1 MELIDAHAHITRLT
15 DLDAVAARMR
25 AAGIA
30 AAVVMAREVRE
41 DRILEFAG
49 SHPRLVWPMFGGR
62 VFQRALQDGSQ
73 KSSPRGI
80 RHYRGFRQDW
90 WRRHEGRVFATLDAA
105 LESGRFRGIGEIRLK
120 HRGCGRCVPEMKCDY
135 DFEPDHPVILR
146 LLDVAA
152 RWRAPVVL
160 HLEVDE
166 DATGRLAAFSRAL
179 ASSAQTRVVW
189 AHAGPCPP
197 ETLKRMLARHANL
210 HAEIQPLTRNTYAE
224 RVPMLRTFPPVAGP
238 DGRLLRVW
246 RELFETY
253 ADRLMFGADC
263 RTPAE
268 YRHLAVRAE
277 DMRGLLAQLS
287 LRSARRI
294 AHGTAERLYGARH

>member
-15 DLDAVAARMR
+15 DLNAVAARMR
-25 AAGIA
+25 DAHIA

-41 DRILEFAG
+41 DRILEFARRR
-49 SHPRLVWPMFGGR
+49 PRLVWPMFGGR
-62 VFQRALQDGSQ
+62 VFQRALQDGSH
-73 KSSPRGI
+73 KSSPGGI

-90 WRRHEGRVFATLDAA
+90 WRCHEGRVFAALDAA
-105 LESGRFRGIGEIRLK
+105 LDSGRFRGIGEIRLK
-120 HRGCGRCVPEMKCDY
+120 HRGCGRGVPEMKCDY

-146 LLDVAA
+146 LLEVAA
-152 RWRAPVVL
+152 RRRAPVVF

-166 DATGRLAAFSRAL
+166 DAPGRLAAFSRAL
-179 ASSAQTRVVW
+179 ASCTQARVVW
-189 AHAGPCPP
+189 AHAGPCGPA
-197 ETLKRMLARHANL
+197 TLKRMLRRHANL
-210 HAEIQPLTRNTYAE
+210 HAEIQPLTHNTYAG
-224 RVPMLRTFPPVAGP
+224 RVPMLRTFPPVTGP

-277 DMRGLLAQLS
+277 DMRGLLAQIS
-287 LRSARRI
+287 VRAARRI
-294 AHGTAERLYGARH
+294 ARGTAEHLYGTRR